1 MSGTVGRRREDF
13 VKYSFDFDG
22 TDEFFSGTTNYT
34 STDGQT
40 KLTISAWINLDSAST
55 TFSYLLAVPG
65 GSRFSFGI
73 RLQSLTN
80 TNCWLY
86 LNSGANNS
94 RANTNLGAI
103 KNTGWHHL
111 MICLDLSLPNS
122 QECQIFFDGVAKSMT
137 GYFAQAS
144 IPSSTGAMT
153 IGYTDA
159 DANPNYLGGLVDE
172 LAIWSGSDL
181 RENINEIYNNGAPNY
196 LNNLPSVPPPTNW
209 FRMGELSQLNGTQWT
224 MTDVNGGYTVLSS
237 NMDENNRVED
247 TP

>member
-1 MSGTVGRRREDF
+1 MSGVVGRRREDF

-22 TDEFFSGTTNYT
+22 TDEFFSGTTIYT

-80 TNCWLY
+80 TTCWVY

-94 RANTNLGAI
+94 RASTSLGAI

-111 MICLDLSLPNS
+111 MICLDLSLPNF
-122 QECQIFFDGVAKSMT
+122 QECQIFFDGVAKTMS

-144 IPSSTGAMT
+144 IQPRS
-153 IGYTDA
+153 
-159 DANPNYLGGLVDE
+159 
-172 LAIWSGSDL
+172 
-181 RENINEIYNNGAPNY
+181 
-196 LNNLPSVPPPTNW
+196 
-209 FRMGELSQLNGTQWT
+209 
-224 MTDVNGGYTVLSS
+224 
-237 NMDENNRVED
+237 
-247 TP
+247 

>member
-1 MSGTVGRRREDF
+1 MSGIVGRRREDF

-111 MICLDLSLPNS
+111 MICLDLSLPNF
-122 QECQIFFDGVAKSMT
+122 QECQIFFDGVAKTMG
-137 GYFAQAS
+137 GYYAQAS
-144 IPSSTGAMT
+144 IPTATSGMT
-153 IGYTDA
+153 IGY
-159 DANPNYLGGLVDE
+159 
-172 LAIWSGSDL
+172 S
-181 RENINEIYNNGAPNY
+181 
-196 LNNLPSVPPPTNW
+196 
-209 FRMGELSQLNGTQWT
+209 
-224 MTDVNGGYTVLSS
+224 
-237 NMDENNRVED
+237 
-247 TP
+247 